1 MVHAPLPCRPN
12 TVLVTFFGQ
21 ARLCRRSLHRDKNQY
36 STFLYFKQLGDLGTA
51 CSIIW
56 HHIWV
61 GKFSWPS
68 INWLHSWKM
77 YILQHVPMF
86 HVCWLAPS
94 ASHIADLGIWIIFT
108 QSTRYIPVHFI
119 TWPSIAQSPHNL
131 PSDSNGVRR
140 RSAPPSMN
148 KSIGISNQQRQK
160 LTNK

>member
-86 HVCWLAPS
+86 HVCWLAPTATHYMRQSYRWSWNMNYIHTKHKIYSSTFYNMTQYRTIAAQFAVRLEWCKTTVS
-94 ASHIADLGIWIIFT
+94 AAVDE
-108 QSTRYIPVHFI
+108 
-119 TWPSIAQSPHNL
+119 
-131 PSDSNGVRR
+131 
-140 RSAPPSMN
+140 
-148 KSIGISNQQRQK
+148 
-160 LTNK
+160 